1 MADPAPK
8 ERGRRSTN
16 RRKAR
21 ATSVPDTGSLVDK
34 PLTRELIEQLGTG
47 GPWESDEEFEEFLRF
62 TYENRRANI

>member
-1 MADPAPK
+1 
-8 ERGRRSTN
+8 
-16 RRKAR
+16 
-21 ATSVPDTGSLVDK
+21 VPDTGSLVDK